1 MGSLSKITSRKNE
14 EVKNIKVRSK
24 AALFAVLLTTVMM
37 ISPFLSTAQAATP
50 TPATWTGM
58 GAMAYWDIKNSTG
71 STVATI
77 DVVVAE
83 QGLDAQGYIDAAKA
97 NMLYITVT
105 HPSVAGGRVSETT
118 TYNVPFSW
126 SAYGNAYVQALNI
139 VFPWGNVTR
148 AHNITITWTAPS
160 MPNVSTGTYLN
171 RTGATI
177 PASGVWTIS
186 TAQIVID
193 GESGPHPSMYT
204 SDWAIVGANMQLVGT
219 YRSWQVLL
227 FKNRIY
233 IAPPPALWKM
243 PQLMSIGTFDSAYY
257 NKLGWS
263 AVDAAKPQID
273 SLMSNPYL
281 M

>member
-1 MGSLSKITSRKNE
+1 
-14 EVKNIKVRSK
+14 VKNIKVRSK

-50 TPATWTGM
+50 TPTNWTGT
-58 GAMAYWDIKNSTG
+58 GAMAYWNIKNSTG
-71 STVATI
+71 STIATI
-77 DVVVAE
+77 EVVIAE
-83 QGLDAQGYIDAAKA
+83 QGLDAQGYPDATKA
-97 NMLYITVT
+97 NLLYITVT
-105 HPSVAGGRVSETT
+105 HVTIGGGRVSENT

-126 SAYGNAYVQALNI
+126 SINGFAFIQAQNI
-139 VFPWGNVTR
+139 VFPWGTTTR
-148 AHNITITWTAPS
+148 PHNITIAWTAPP
-160 MPNVSTGTYLN
+160 MPNLSFGYYLN
-171 RTGATI
+171 RTGAIITA
-177 PASGVWTIS
+177 PGVWATS
-186 TAQIVID
+186 TAQIIID

-219 YRSWQVLL
+219 YRDWQVLL

-233 IAPPPALWKM
+233 IAPPSNLPKM

-257 NKLGWS
+257 SKIGWS

-273 SLMSNPYL
+273 TLMSSPYL

>member
-1 MGSLSKITSRKNE
+1 
-14 EVKNIKVRSK
+14 VKNIKVRSK
-24 AALFAVLLTTVMM
+24 AAFFAVLLTTVMM

-50 TPATWTGM
+50 APTNWTGT
-58 GAMAYWDIKNSTG
+58 GAMAYWNVKNSTG

-83 QGLDAQGYIDAAKA
+83 QGLDAQGYPDAAKT

-126 SAYGNAYVQALNI
+126 SVYGNAYVQALNI

-148 AHNITITWTAPS
+148 AHNITITWTAPP
-160 MPNVSTGTYLN
+160 MPNDSTGTYLN
-171 RTGATI
+171 HTGATI
-177 PASGVWTIS
+177 TAPGVWTTS

-204 SDWAIVGANMQLVGT
+204 SDWAIVGANMLLVGT
-219 YRSWQVLL
+219 YRDWQVLL

-233 IAPPPALWKM
+233 IAPPSALPKM

-257 NKLGWS
+257 SKIGWS
-263 AVDAAKPQID
+263 VVDAAKPQID